1 VIRITNLTK
10 EYNGKR
16 KVVALA
22 GVNLQ
27 IAKGEMVSLVG
38 PSGSGK
44 STLLNLIGAL
54 DKPTS
59 GEITLDGIRLA
70 GLTDDELTRVRRDKI
85 GFIFQFFNLLPSLSC
100 EENVA
105 LPLHLRGWER
115 RKARQRAGELLELA
129 GLAKRTQH
137 LPDELS
143 GGERQRVAIA
153 RALSVYPPI
162 LLADEPTGN
171 LDTHTGAEILSLIR
185 DLNARLGATVLMVTH
200 DRELA
205 ATCART
211 ITLRDGVVVEDL
223 VRQPAI

>member
-85 GFIFQFFNLLPSLSC
+85 GSS
-100 EENVA
+100 
-105 LPLHLRGWER
+105 
-115 RKARQRAGELLELA
+115 
-129 GLAKRTQH
+129 
-137 LPDELS
+137 S
-143 GGERQRVAIA
+143 
-153 RALSVYPPI
+153 S
-162 LLADEPTGN
+162 
-171 LDTHTGAEILSLIR
+171 SS
-185 DLNARLGATVLMVTH
+185 
-200 DRELA
+200 
-205 ATCART
+205 TCCHR
-211 ITLRDGVVVEDL
+211 
-223 VRQPAI
+223 